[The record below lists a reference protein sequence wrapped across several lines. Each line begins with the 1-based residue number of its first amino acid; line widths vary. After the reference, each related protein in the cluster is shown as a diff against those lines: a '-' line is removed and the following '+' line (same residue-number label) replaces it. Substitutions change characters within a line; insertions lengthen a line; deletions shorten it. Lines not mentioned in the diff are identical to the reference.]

1 MKKDCGR
8 INFKMVEGG
17 VFVDL
22 WNHVQLSRI
31 SVYESCYYE
40 ETFQFYE
47 MLNENSFSRV
57 LNQLTVQ
64 LIEILKENH

>member
-40 ETFQFYE
+40 ETFQF
-47 MLNENSFSRV
+47 
-57 LNQLTVQ
+57 
-64 LIEILKENH
+64 